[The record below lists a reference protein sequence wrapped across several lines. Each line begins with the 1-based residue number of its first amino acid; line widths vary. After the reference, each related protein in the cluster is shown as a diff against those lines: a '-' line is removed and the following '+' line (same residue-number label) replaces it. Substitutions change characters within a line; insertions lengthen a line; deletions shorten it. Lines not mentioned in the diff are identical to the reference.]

1 MEALLLSVGGCM
13 GVDIQAILEK
23 GRVPLEAL
31 QVELEGERAPDP
43 PQRFLTL
50 RMDIRVKGPDE
61 EHRAKVERAVQLS
74 RDKYCSVFH
83 SLQPDLKVTVAVH
96 LE

>member
-31 QVELEGERAPDP
+31 EVELEGERAPDP

-61 EHRAKVERAVQLS
+61 EQRAKVERAVQLS